1 MQSISLILFT
11 VVEKLELIVFGIL
24 FPMMISL
31 LKIYVCEAAIDAISL
46 YVIHRAQKV
55 KEVAV
60 YVSIGGVANQK
71 TIDRLVRSGKK
82 VVLAVDNDAA
92 GQGCRDR
99 NPMLESIIPKNKDWN
114 DDLKRGDY

>member
-1 MQSISLILFT
+1 M
-11 VVEKLELIVFGIL
+11 
-24 FPMMISL
+24 
-31 LKIYVCEAAIDAISL
+31 
-46 YVIHRAQKV
+46 
-55 KEVAV
+55 
-60 YVSIGGVANQK
+60 
-71 TIDRLVRSGKK
+71 KK